1 MIDDTYFEKIYTK
14 LIRHVT
20 GSYSGFIP
28 MLLEGN
34 WTLKLQIPDTNETLT
49 ETVQVRMS
57 DLESENPSRNEPLLK
72 EIAQKTD
79 GEYFDSPYLAVSEND
94 TSFFD
99 RFPVR
104 SQQSVLD
111 TTADER
117 TMRVFLYVL
126 CTLLCVEWT
135 LRRLMRLA

>member
-1 MIDDTYFEKIYTK
+1 
-14 LIRHVT
+14 
-20 GSYSGFIP
+20 
-28 MLLEGN
+28 
-34 WTLKLQIPDTNETLT
+34 
-49 ETVQVRMS
+49 MS

-79 GEYFDSPYLAVSEND
+79 GEYFDSPYLAVSEAD
-94 TSFFD
+94 AAFFD